1 MRWSVSDQA
10 QPPERRARSL
20 EFEVADR
27 AGEESCQNLNES
39 LESHLAELGRSN
51 EDLKQ
56 FAYVVAHDLQNPLRT
71 VRQFAELLRLDSQVG
86 HSEDTKEYIDI
97 IARITSRMAD
107 LIRDLLTYAQVSV
120 AKIPSEAL
128 VEAAPILGVALMNLG
143 ALIRETNAVV
153 TFDVLP
159 AIRACSAQVLQIFQ
173 NLVGNAIEYRGNQ
186 KPRVHISVTEENDS
200 YLFSVRDNGIGIEA
214 QYCERIFEPLKRLHG
229 EERPGSG
236 LGLAICRRIVE
247 RGGGHIWVE
256 SEIGKSST
264 FYFTV
269 PR

>member
-1 MRWSVSDQA
+1 MGCNVSNQA
-10 QPPERRARSL
+10 QPLERRAHSV
-20 EFEVADR
+20 EFEIADR
-27 AGEESCQNLNES
+27 AGEESRQNLQEG
-39 LESHLAELGRSN
+39 LESRLDELCRSN

-56 FAYVVAHDLQNPLRT
+56 FAYVVAHDLQSPLRAVCQVT
-71 VRQFAELLRLDSQVG
+71 ELLRRDSQKG
-86 HSEDTKEYIDI
+86 HSEHTKDHIDI
-97 IARITSRMAD
+97 IARNTSRMAD
-107 LIRDLLTYAQVSV
+107 LIRDLLTYAQVSGG
-120 AKIPSEAL
+120 KIRSEAL
-128 VEAAPILGVALMNLG
+128 VEAAPILGVALMNLD

-159 AIRACSAQVLQIFQ
+159 AIRACSAQLLQIFQ
-173 NLVGNAIEYRGNQ
+173 NLVGNAIEYRGNK

-214 QYCERIFEPLKRLHG
+214 QYRERIFEPLKRLHG
-229 EERPGSG
+229 EERRGSG

-247 RGGGHIWVE
+247 RAGGQIWVE
-256 SEIGKSST
+256 SEIGRSST